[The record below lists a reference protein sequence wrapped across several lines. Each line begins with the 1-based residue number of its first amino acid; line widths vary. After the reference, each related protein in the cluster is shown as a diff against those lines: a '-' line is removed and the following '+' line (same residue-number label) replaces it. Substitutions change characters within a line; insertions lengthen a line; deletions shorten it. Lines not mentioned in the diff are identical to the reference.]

1 MRAAVLSLVLVI
13 SSAACAGDLTWQSIT
28 REITE
33 KFPAAK
39 TIAVSELRAKLKNKE
54 PVVLIDV
61 REEKEFEVSR
71 LQGAVHITRAT
82 EVVHRYRSY
91 PGTVVAYCS
100 VGYRSGAMVEQLTEA
115 GMKRVFNLKGSIF
128 EWANRGYPVVNQRGV
143 TPYVHP
149 YDRHWGQLLNE
160 KYHPPE

>member
-1 MRAAVLSLVLVI
+1 MRAAVLSLVLVM

-33 KFPAAK
+33 KFPEAK
-39 TIAVSELRAKLKNKE
+39 TITVSELRAKLKNKE

-61 REEKEFEVSR
+61 REEKEFAVSR
-71 LQGAVHITRAT
+71 LQGAVHITRVT
-82 EVVHRYRSY
+82 EVVRRYRSY
-91 PGTVVAYCS
+91 PGTVVVYCS

-128 EWANRGYPVVNQRGV
+128 EWANRGYPVVNQRGM

-149 YDRHWGQLLNE
+149 YDRHWGQLLNK

>member
-39 TIAVSELRAKLKNKE
+39 TITVNELRAKLKNKE

-71 LQGAVHITRAT
+71 LQGAVHMARAT
-82 EVVHRYRSY
+82 EVVRRYRSY
-91 PGTVVAYCS
+91 PGTVVVYCS

-128 EWANRGYPVVNQRGV
+128 EWVNRGYPVVNQRGV

-149 YDRHWGQLLNE
+149 YDRHWGQLLNK